1 MPTIKLFP
9 KQEHFYFK
17 DNRINVYV
25 GGIQSGKTT
34 GGGLKMYSLG
44 LLKHRS
50 PDDNFIIAADTYKT
64 LSQATI
70 PKFLTFAKGLGSLN
84 RQSGEFKTH
93 WGSTIY
99 LRTATEPESME
110 GITNVRRIWVD
121 EAGKTSRYFFE
132 NVMGRAAFKEAPIDL
147 TTTPYAMNWLAALC
161 EEATE
166 GKRED
171 VNFVNCR
178 SIDSPYFPKAEY
190 ERQKKLLDPRRF
202 AMKYDGVFGKMEG
215 LVYDLYEECLIQS
228 FPLPPGT
235 KFYAGVDWGYFP
247 DPFALVLRAVT
258 PEGRHY
264 RIGEYFKNYLTI
276 DDIVKTVGS
285 YHGIYHFERV
295 ICDPSQPA
303 HIEELNRK
311 GIPASPADNDIRF
324 GIDLHYSLMKQ
335 GRFFIFK
342 DMCPTGVD
350 EYSTYHY
357 PEQKELSVDQSLK
370 DSARVPV
377 SQNDHG
383 LDADRYLSRE
393 LLRLDGPKIIPK
405 VPRVPGTGPMP
416 MDLMERSKW
425 LRARRPN

>member
-1 MPTIKLFP
+1 MHT
-9 KQEHFYFK
+9 
-17 DNRINVYV
+17 
-25 GGIQSGKTT
+25 
-34 GGGLKMYSLG
+34 LG
-44 LLKHRS
+44 LLRHRS

-70 PKFLTFAKGLGSLN
+70 PKFLTFAKGLGHLN

-93 WGSTIY
+93 WGSTVY

-161 EEATE
+161 EEATD

-285 YHGIYHFERV
+285 YHGIYRFERV

-335 GRFFIFK
+335 GRFFIFE

-425 LRARRPN
+425 LRARRHN